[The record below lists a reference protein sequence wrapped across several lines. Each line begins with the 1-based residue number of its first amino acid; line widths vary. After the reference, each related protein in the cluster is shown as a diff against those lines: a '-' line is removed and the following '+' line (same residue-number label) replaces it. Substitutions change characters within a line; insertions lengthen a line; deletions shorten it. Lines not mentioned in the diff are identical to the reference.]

1 MIESSLGE
9 HHGRQGGL
17 RRPSWQIPSRLSL
30 QGEKLTALG
39 RGRGRVSLAGGMA
52 GAKASGKE
60 RSGCTEK
67 EKRGQCGQSR
77 VSGEHSGTRSWEC
90 TEAALF
96 RAVDIWSVVCPLSL
110 DSSFDL
116 ESGLRSLATSS
127 RVLFISPEKP

>member
-9 HHGRQGGL
+9 HHGRRGGL

-30 QGEKLTALG
+30 QGEKLTTLG

-96 RAVDIWSVVCPLSL
+96 RAMDIWSVVCPLSL

-116 ESGLRSLATSS
+116 ESGQRSLATSS
-127 RVLFISPEKP
+127 WVLFISPEKP

>member
-9 HHGRQGGL
+9 HHGRWGEL
-17 RRPSWQIPSRLSL
+17 RRPSWQIPGRLSP

-39 RGRGRVSLAGGMA
+39 RGRVRASLAGGMA
-52 GAKASGKE
+52 GAKASGQE

-67 EKRGQCGQSR
+67 EKRGHCGRSR

-96 RAVDIWSVVCPLSL
+96 RALDVCSVVRPLSL

-116 ESGLRSLATSS
+116 ESVLRSLATSS
-127 RVLFISPEKP
+127 HVLVISPEKP